1 MNFIKIEN
9 AAKTFF
15 QTKEEYKLFRLFWA
29 EHYKETYQFG
39 QYNEHKA
46 GKYSA
51 LDHALYLIICG
62 RDLSKAFKHRKCV
75 QDLLD
80 KKLPY
85 GTAEYHHAKSLY
97 DASWEPAIERNLRLF
112 AKCAV
117 DLETTQSKRV
127 IAEICETYGNT
138 ITEEAVKLLIV
149 QIGKFV
155 S

>member
-1 MNFIKIEN
+1 MNFINIEN

-46 GKYSA
+46 GKFSA

-62 RDLSKAFKHRKCV
+62 KDLSRAFKHRKIV

-80 KKLPY
+80 KKLVY
-85 GTAEYHHAKSLY
+85 GSSEYSQAKNLFN
-97 DASWEPAIERNLRLF
+97 DSWEPAIEHNLRLF

-117 DLETTQSKRV
+117 DLESQQSKRV
-127 IAEICETYGNT
+127 IAATCKTYGNT
-138 ITEEAVKLLIV
+138 ITEEAVKLLIL